1 MFFTEEK
8 LKKRL
13 EQLGPL
19 RYRDTFPVAEYEAL
33 EDAAGHNGIY
43 PQQKQAESSGAA
55 YTMKNG
61 ETWTG
66 RDRYLWLSASVS
78 IPAQWADRTVVGLF
92 DFGTTE
98 EGNNVGFEA
107 LAYWNEHPYQGVD
120 SNHIE
125 MILPVAYT
133 GEAKLDFRL
142 WSGLEGG
149 GPPRPAT
156 HTIRDSR
163 IGWLHHATDRLYY
176 TSKAIL
182 QTIAIL
188 PESAYEKSLLTK
200 LLNQSLLKLDWSVPG
215 SDAFYASVQEAD
227 QYLDAELEKIKQDHP
242 VLVTTV
248 GHTHIDV
255 AWLWRLKHTREKAA
269 RSFSTVLRLME
280 HDPEYIFLQTQPQLY
295 DYIKNDYPEL
305 YERIKERIA
314 EGRWEAGGGMWVEAD
329 CNLTSG
335 ESLVRQFLLG
345 TRFFK
350 QEFGIVSSYLWL
362 PDVFGYSWALP
373 QILRKSGFD
382 TFMTTK
388 ISWNQVNRMPRDT
401 FRWRGMDG
409 SEVLTHFITTP
420 DDWEGGNAFYYTY
433 NGHVKADTVQ
443 GVWNSYQDK
452 EANQNMLIAYGF
464 GDGGGGVTREMLEL
478 RRQLD
483 RIPGIPAVKSGRADD
498 YFARLQNTFMQTD
511 SYVHTWDGELYLEYH
526 RGTYTSQAY
535 NKLLNR
541 RLELLYRETEWL
553 HALRAAA
560 TGKWSAYPAQALEEG
575 WKIILR
581 NQFHDII
588 PGSSIAE
595 VYEDSTIE
603 YAEAEQI
610 GRHAWATAT
619 GTALPI
625 AALSA
630 SLRSEE
636 TERAIETKPII
647 HAAASIAGH
656 AQSDTDHNEQDIAA
670 TGLAGQQESSLFAN
684 IANEHGT
691 GTADVEA
698 DTHAGQATSGELA
711 VLNSSSWSLDPL
723 VHVPFNQC
731 GQEHYLW
738 SDSTGQP
745 LSAQQTTDGWL
756 VQATAVPSL
765 GWSTIQYATALTETM
780 TATNGTASSASST
793 GTTVTVTAEAAIDAR
808 TADVFFRY
816 EDGTLITP
824 HYELEWNANGQLTR
838 ITDRQYDREVL
849 ATGER
854 GNVLQLFEDKPMNFD
869 AWDIDIFY
877 QERMDEITALSSVR
891 LIESG
896 PLRAIVEFGWSYGDT
911 CIVQQLIVYT
921 TSRRIDFVTDVDW
934 KERQKLLKVAFP
946 VQIRTT
952 EATYDIQFGNVKRP
966 THWNTSWDW
975 ARFESVGHQ
984 WADLSE
990 RNYGVSLLNDCKYG
1004 YDIKDH
1010 IMRLSLLKSAIH
1022 PDPMADYGQHHFTY
1036 SLYPHGGDWLD
1047 GGTVQ
1052 EAWQL
1057 NAPAVTIPAGSLAK
1071 AAFANVDV
1079 QSAST
1084 SITTEPIAII
1094 DQTASTDPTYNDTRT
1109 LIHED
1114 HASIQKQA
1122 STYKP
1127 TSNLTSDITS
1137 NLIHTD
1143 FSLFRFSANHVIA
1156 DAIKKA
1162 EDSDAIIL
1170 RIHEYGGMRTPLTID
1185 SDLNIVSWQECNL
1198 MEEPIGDIH
1207 QGDIEL
1213 TITPYELRTFL
1224 ITVQE
1229 V

>member
-19 RYRDTFPVAEYEAL
+19 RYRDPFPIEQFEAL
-33 EDAAGHNGIY
+33 EDKAGKNGVY
-43 PQQKQAESSGAA
+43 PQHKETDRAA
-55 YTMKNG
+55 YTMKKG

-66 RDRYLWLSASVS
+66 RDRYLWLSACIS
-78 IPAQWADRTVVGLF
+78 IPAKWADRTVVGLF

-98 EGNNVGFEA
+98 DGNNVGFEA
-107 LAYWNEHPYQGVD
+107 LAYWNAHPYQGVD

-125 MILPVAYT
+125 MILPAAYT

-149 GPPRPAT
+149 GVPREAT

-163 IGWLHHATDRLYY
+163 IGWLDHATDRLYY

-200 LLNQSLLKLDWSVPG
+200 LLNQTLLKLDWSVPG
-215 SDAFYASVQEAD
+215 SDAFYTSVAEAD
-227 QYLDAELEKIKQDHP
+227 DYLNIKLEEIKQEHP

-280 HDPEYIFLQTQPQLY
+280 HDPDYIFLQTQPQLY
-295 DYIKNDYPEL
+295 EYIKNDYPEL

-350 QEFGIVSSYLWL
+350 QEFGVASSYLWL

-420 DDWEGGNAFYYTY
+420 DDWEGGNSFYYTY

-498 YFARLQNTFMQTD
+498 YFVRLQQTFQHTD

-553 HALRAAA
+553 HTLRAAV
-560 TGKWSAYPAQALEEG
+560 TGDWSAYPASELEEG

-610 GRHAWATAT
+610 GRNAWATAAGAT
-619 GTALPI
+619 LPI
-625 AALSA
+625 APLSL
-630 SLRSEE
+630 SLRSQEN
-636 TERAIETKPII
+636 AAAGTKPMVSETQSLI
-647 HAAASIAGH
+647 HKEAA
-656 AQSDTDHNEQDIAA
+656 SDTDHNEYNNTVANLASKQDVSIV
-670 TGLAGQQESSLFAN
+670 AGGHEA
-684 IANEHGT
+684 H
-691 GTADVEA
+691 TADAV
-698 DTHAGQATSGELA
+698 THAHLTISGELT
-711 VLNSSSWSLDPL
+711 VLNSSSWSLTPL
-723 VHVPFNQC
+723 VHIPLNQC
-731 GQEHYLW
+731 AQGNYVW
-738 SDSTGQP
+738 SDQTGQP
-745 LSAQQTTDGWL
+745 LSAQQTADGWL
-756 VQATAVPSL
+756 VQATTVPAL
-765 GWSTIQYATALTETM
+765 GWSTIHYAES
-780 TATNGTASSASST
+780 TATTSEATTTDDSRGTTAST
-793 GTTVTVTAEAAIDAR
+793 AIDW
-808 TADVFFRY
+808 TAPTTPHTNVNASIDAPIDAKAAEVFFHY
-816 EDGTLITP
+816 AEGKLITT
-824 HYELEWNANGQLTR
+824 HYELEWNDNGQLTR
-838 ITDRQYDREVL
+838 ITDRQYHREVL
-849 ATGER
+849 AIGER

-891 LIESG
+891 LVEVG
-896 PLRAIVEFGWSYGDT
+896 ALRAIVEFVWSYEDT
-911 CIVQQLIVYT
+911 RIVQQLIVYT

-946 VQIRTT
+946 VQIRAT

-990 RNYGVSLLNDCKYG
+990 RSYGVSLLNDCKYG

-1010 IMRLSLLKSAIH
+1010 TMRLSLLKSAIH

-1057 NAPAVTIPAGSLAK
+1057 NAPAVTIPAE
-1071 AAFANVDV
+1071 
-1079 QSAST
+1079 Q
-1084 SITTEPIAII
+1084 
-1094 DQTASTDPTYNDTRT
+1094 
-1109 LIHED
+1109 
-1114 HASIQKQA
+1114 ASIQEQ
-1122 STYKP
+1122 SVTRNS
-1127 TSNLTSDITS
+1127 TSNLVSS
-1137 NLIHTD
+1137 CNQAD
-1143 FSLFRFSANHVIA
+1143 FSLFRFSAEHVIA

-1162 EDSDAIIL
+1162 EDSSSIIL
-1170 RIHEYGGMRTPLTID
+1170 RIHEYGGMRTPLTIE

-1198 MEEPIGDIH
+1198 MEEPIGEVQH
-1207 QGDIEL
+1207 RPIEL

>member
-8 LKKRL
+8 LNKRL
-13 EQLGPL
+13 AQLEPL
-19 RYRDTFPVAEYEAL
+19 RYRDTFPVAEYEAR
-33 EDAAGHNGIY
+33 EDAAGNNGVY
-43 PQQKQAESSGAA
+43 PQQADASTA
-55 YTMKNG
+55 YTMKKG
-61 ETWTG
+61 DTWTG
-66 RDRYLWLSASVS
+66 RDRYLWLSACIS
-78 IPAQWADRTVVGLF
+78 IPAEWADRTVIGLF
-92 DFGTTE
+92 DFGHTE

-107 LAYWNEHPYQGVD
+107 LAYVNGHPFQGVD

-125 MILPVAYT
+125 MMLPAAYT
-133 GEAKLDFRL
+133 GEARLDFRL

-149 GPPRPAT
+149 GAPRAAS

-163 IGWLHHATDRLYY
+163 VGWLDHAVDRLYY

-188 PESAYEKSLLTK
+188 PASAYEKTLLTK
-200 LLNQSLLKLDWSVPG
+200 LLNQALLKLDWALPG
-215 SDAFYASVQEAD
+215 ADAFYASAQVAD
-227 QYLDAELEKIKQDHP
+227 MYLNDELDKVKTEHP

-280 HDPEYIFLQTQPQLY
+280 HDPDYIFLQTQPQLY
-295 DYIKNDYPEL
+295 DYIKQDYPEL
-305 YERIKERIA
+305 YERIKQRIA

-345 TRFFK
+345 TRFF
-350 QEFGIVSSYLWL
+350 QTEFGVNSRYLWL

-388 ISWNQVNRMPRDT
+388 ISWNQFNRMPRDT

-443 GVWNSYQDK
+443 GVWSSYQDK
-452 EANQNMLIAYGF
+452 ETNQNLLISYGY

-498 YFARLQNTFMQTD
+498 YFVRLQQTFQQTD

-553 HALRAAA
+553 HILRAAA
-560 TGKWSAYPAQALEEG
+560 TGDWAGYPASRLEDG

-595 VYEDSTIE
+595 VYEDSTLE
-603 YAEAEQI
+603 YAEAEAI
-610 GRHAWATAT
+610 GRNAWETATAAT
-619 GTALPI
+619 LPI

-630 SLRSEE
+630 SLRSN
-636 TERAIETKPII
+636 ADAL
-647 HAAASIAGH
+647 AAEAPMNEPAKNGQTTH
-656 AQSDTDHNEQDIAA
+656 DDHLPVAA
-670 TGLAGQQESSLFAN
+670 LIDRHVDQNAPAAVVPSS
-684 IANEHGT
+684 
-691 GTADVEA
+691 
-698 DTHAGQATSGELA
+698 SGELT
-711 VLNSSSWSLDPL
+711 VLNSSSWSLHPL
-723 VHVPFNQC
+723 LHIPFAQC
-731 GQEHYLW
+731 GQGDYVW
-738 SDSTGQP
+738 SDRAGER

-756 VQATAVPSL
+756 VQANAVPSL
-765 GWSTIQYATALTETM
+765 GFGTICYTSAETVKTLNDADATIDL
-780 TATNGTASSASST
+780 
-793 GTTVTVTAEAAIDAR
+793 AAADA
-808 TADVFFRY
+808 FFRY
-816 EDGTLITP
+816 EDGKLITP
-824 HYELEWNANGQLTR
+824 HYELEWNASGQLTR
-838 ITDRQYDREVL
+838 VTDLQYEREVL
-849 ATGER
+849 AAGER

-877 QERMDEITALSSVR
+877 QDRMDEITTLSSVR
-891 LIESG
+891 LAESG
-896 PLRAIVEFGWSYGDT
+896 SLRAVVEFVWNYDET
-911 CIVQQLIVYT
+911 QIVQQLIVYT
-921 TSRRIDFVTDVDW
+921 ASRRIDFVTDVDW

-946 VQIRTT
+946 VQIRAT

-990 RNYGVSLLNDCKYG
+990 RSYGVSLLNDCKYG

-1010 IMRLSLLKSAIH
+1010 TLRLSLLKSAIH
-1022 PDPMADYGQHHFTY
+1022 PDPMADYGQHQFTY
-1036 SLYPHGGDWLD
+1036 SLYPHSGDWLD

-1057 NAPAVTIPAGSLAK
+1057 NAPCTTIPAGTLAHT
-1071 AAFANVDV
+1071 ALA
-1079 QSAST
+1079 AST
-1084 SITTEPIAII
+1084 QMVTDSSLDGYGVTVVNPAADGQNSGVNAASATT
-1094 DQTASTDPTYNDTRT
+1094 
-1109 LIHED
+1109 D
-1114 HASIQKQA
+1114 HAMRAANQA
-1122 STYKP
+1122 TAETVANAYVQMPDHTAETTANSAFKLEHPFHIADRVDKATADPSTHAA
-1127 TSNLTSDITS
+1127 TLAS
-1137 NLIHTD
+1137 
-1143 FSLFRFSANHVIA
+1143 FSLFRFSADHVLA

-1162 EDSDAIIL
+1162 EDSNRIVL
-1170 RIHEYGGMRTPLTID
+1170 RIHEYGGMRTHLTIA
-1185 SDLNIVSWQECNL
+1185 SDLAIESWQECNL
-1198 MEEPIGDIH
+1198 MEQPIGETEY
-1207 QGDIEL
+1207 GNIEL

-1224 ITVQE
+1224 ITVKE
-1229 V
+1229 G

>member
-19 RYRDTFPVAEYEAL
+19 RYRDTFLVAEYAAL
-33 EDAAGHNGIY
+33 EDAAGNNGIY
-43 PQQKQAESSGAA
+43 PQQKEAESSGTT

-78 IPAQWADRTVVGLF
+78 IPAAWADRTVVGLF

-125 MILPVAYT
+125 MILPAAYT

-149 GPPRPAT
+149 GPQRPAT

-163 IGWLHHATDRLYY
+163 IGWLDHAADRLYY

-200 LLNQSLLKLDWSVPG
+200 LLNGALLKLDWSVPG
-215 SDAFYASVQEAD
+215 ADAFYASVQEAD
-227 QYLDAELEKIKQDHP
+227 HHLDAELEQIKQEHP

-295 DYIKNDYPEL
+295 DYIKHDYPEL
-305 YERIKERIA
+305 YARIKERIA

-350 QEFGIVSSYLWL
+350 QEFGVASSYLWL

-420 DDWEGGNAFYYTY
+420 DDWEGGNSFYYTY

-498 YFARLQNTFMQTD
+498 YFIRLQNTFKQTD

-541 RLELLYRETEWL
+541 RLELLYREAEWL
-553 HALRAAA
+553 HTLRAAA
-560 TGKWSAYPAQALEEG
+560 TGDWSAYPAATLEEG

-603 YAEAEQI
+603 YAEAELI
-610 GRHAWATAT
+610 GRNAWAAAAGAT
-619 GTALPI
+619 LPV
-625 AALSA
+625 AALSS
-630 SLRSEE
+630 SLRSE
-636 TERAIETKPII
+636 R
-647 HAAASIAGH
+647 
-656 AQSDTDHNEQDIAA
+656 NEAA
-670 TGLAGQQESSLFAN
+670 TGTTSIVSETQPMINSETQSGKDHTGYDDAVATVTDKQEVSVLADIAGGHKASAIDAN
-684 IANEHGT
+684 TYPSA
-691 GTADVEA
+691 
-698 DTHAGQATSGELA
+698 SGELT
-711 VLNSSSWSLDPL
+711 VLNSSSWSLTPL
-723 VHVPFNQC
+723 VHIPFDQC
-731 GQEHYLW
+731 GHGHYVW
-738 SDSTGQP
+738 SDHTGQP

-756 VQATAVPSL
+756 VQANAVPSL
-765 GWSTIQYATALTETM
+765 GWSTIHYATATTET
-780 TATNGTASSASST
+780 TATANGTA
-793 GTTVTVTAEAAIDAR
+793 GTTVTVTAEATIDAR

-816 EDGTLITP
+816 EDGKLITP

-838 ITDRQYDREVL
+838 ITDRQYKRDVL
-849 ATGER
+849 AAGER

-877 QERMDEITALSSVR
+877 GERMDEITALHSVR
-891 LIESG
+891 LLESG
-896 PLRAIVEFGWSYGDT
+896 PLRAIVEFAWSYGDT
-911 CIVQQLIVYT
+911 HIVQQLIVYT

-946 VQIRTT
+946 VQIRAT

-990 RNYGVSLLNDCKYG
+990 RSYGVSLLNDCKYG

-1010 IMRLSLLKSAIH
+1010 TMRLSLLKAAIH

-1036 SLYPHGGDWLD
+1036 SLYPHGGDWLE

-1057 NAPAVTIPAGSLAK
+1057 NAPAVTIPADSLAK
-1071 AAFANVDV
+1071 AAFVHVDV
-1079 QSAST
+1079 HPAFPSA
-1084 SITTEPIAII
+1084 IAEPKAIV
-1094 DQTASTDPTYNDTRT
+1094 DQTVTTDLTYDANRT
-1109 LIHED
+1109 SVHDD
-1114 HASIQKQA
+1114 HASSQNGAFRDKSA
-1122 STYKP
+1122 SHV
-1127 TSNLTSDITS
+1127 TSRPLQ
-1137 NLIHTD
+1137 TD
-1143 FSLFRFSANHVIA
+1143 FSLFRFSADHVIA

-1170 RIHEYGGMRTPLTID
+1170 RIHEYGGMRTPLTIE
-1185 SDLNIVSWQECNL
+1185 SDLSIVSWQECNL
-1198 MEEPIGDIH
+1198 MEEPIGEVQ
-1207 QGDIEL
+1207 QGNIEL